1 MNEVTRNKQKST
13 KLDHSTFIE
22 VVKHSPLVSIDLIV
36 RNAQNEVLL
45 GLRNNE
51 PAKNYWFT
59 FGGRI
64 YKNERIA
71 QAFQRIV
78 QEEIGTDVDITD
90 AQFVGI
96 FEHLYEENF
105 AQEPGF
111 GTHYVVL
118 AYEIKLAEPL
128 RGLPNVQHHQYRWFR
143 VEDLLQAQDVHPY
156 TRAYFQEVN

>member
-1 MNEVTRNKQKST
+1 MNEVTKNKQKSI
-13 KLDHSTFIE
+13 KLDHFTFIE
-22 VVKHSPLVSIDLIV
+22 VVKNSPLVSIDLIV

-78 QEEIGTDVDITD
+78 QEEIGIDVDVKD
-90 AQFVGI
+90 AQFVGV

-105 AQEPGF
+105 AQESGF

-118 AYEIKLAEPL
+118 AYEVRLLEPH
-128 RGLPNVQHHQYRWFR
+128 RGLPTVQHHEYRWFR
-143 VEDLLQAQDVHPY
+143 VEDVVKAENVHPY
-156 TRAYFQEVN
+156 TKAYFQ

>member
-1 MNEVTRNKQKST
+1 MNEVTRNKHKSI
-13 KLDHSTFIE
+13 KLDHSIFME
-22 VVKHSPLVSIDLIV
+22 VVKYSPLVSIDLIV
-36 RNAQNEVLL
+36 RNAQDEVLL
-45 GLRNNE
+45 GFRNNE

-78 QEEIGTDVDITD
+78 QEEIEVDVNITD
-90 AQFVGI
+90 AQFVGV

-118 AYEIKLAEPL
+118 AYEVKLIESL
-128 RGLPNVQHHQYRWFR
+128 HGLPNVQHHQYRWFT

-156 TRAYFQEVN
+156 TKPYFQ

>member
-1 MNEVTRNKQKST
+1 MNEVRRNKQKSI

-22 VVKHSPLVSIDLIV
+22 VVKNSPLVSIDLIV

-71 QAFQRIV
+71 QAFERIV
-78 QEEIGTDVDITD
+78 QEEIEVDVNITD
-90 AQFVGI
+90 AQFVGV

-105 AQEPGF
+105 AEEPGF

-118 AYEIKLAEPL
+118 AFEVKLIESL
-128 RGLPNVQHHQYRWFR
+128 RGLPNVQHNQYRWFT

-156 TRAYFQEVN
+156 TKAYFQ